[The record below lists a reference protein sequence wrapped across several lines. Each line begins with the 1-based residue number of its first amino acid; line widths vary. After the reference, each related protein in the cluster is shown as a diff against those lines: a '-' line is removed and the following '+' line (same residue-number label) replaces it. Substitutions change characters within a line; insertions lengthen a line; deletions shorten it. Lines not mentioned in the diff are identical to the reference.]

1 MKTFTTHTE
10 YLDLLEIRAANLEVT
25 VETHEN
31 LTEAVIELTGPEE
44 TVNEAT
50 VERTAIRW
58 VLTLPEPEPTVVSG
72 NGNVGIVAGNIVG
85 GSVTISSGDLV
96 VGGGQVTN
104 TAVSS
109 GTGDPVQATIRVPAG
124 TDLTVPGLAR
134 GSVTAS
140 GTYGAVKVSSTDAEI
155 DIGHAREIEVEA
167 SNGDVAI
174 GSASELIDVSTT
186 NGDIATGSALRLRAT
201 STNGDVWVL
210 AYGDHRIRA
219 HTTNGDIDI
228 ARNGH
233 VGAQISTS
241 TTNGRD
247 RVR

>member
-1 MKTFTTHTE
+1 MKTFTTPTE

-25 VETHEN
+25 VETEEN

-44 TVNEAT
+44 ILAGSSA
-50 VERTAIRW
+50 ERTATRW
-58 VLTLPEPEPTVVSG
+58 TLTIPAPEPTMVSG
-72 NGNVGIVAGNIVG
+72 SGNVGIVAGNIVG

-96 VGGGQVTN
+96 VGGSRVTN
-104 TAVSS
+104 TVASP
-109 GTGDPVQATIRVPAG
+109 GAGKPVRGTIRVPAG
-124 TDLTVPGLAR
+124 TDLTVPDLAH
-134 GSVTAS
+134 GSVTAP
-140 GTYGAVKVSSTDAEI
+140 GTYGAVKVSSANAEI
-155 DIGHAREIEVEA
+155 DIGHAREVEIEA
-167 SNGDVAI
+167 TNGDVAI

-186 NGDIATGSALRLRAT
+186 NGDIDTGSAPRSRAT
-201 STNGDVWVL
+201 STNGDIWVL

-219 HTTNGDIDI
+219 RTTNGDIDI

-233 VGAQISTS
+233 ARAEISTS